1 MNSPHLISLS
11 DWQFARL
18 AGELLDY
25 LAARDPESGDP
36 LVFDQ
41 FSLLPNEYGFSQSRY
56 LTHLIDR
63 FRFLLEHLRRDLVD
77 ENGPADSQLAQGL
90 GTLIGRIETCPVST
104 ETEPDR

>member
-41 FSLLPNEYGFSQSRY
+41 FSSLPNEYGFSQSQY
-56 LTHLIDR
+56 LSRLIVR

-90 GTLIGRIETCPVST
+90 ATLIGRIEACTGS
-104 ETEPDR
+104 TEPDH